1 MPTVSIIIPTH
12 NRSAALARTLTALSQ
27 QSYPIEQMEVVIV
40 ADGCID
46 DTVEMLNRYQAP
58 FALQVI
64 DQPGQGPAVAR
75 NQGAAKATAPLLIFV
90 DDDIE
95 VTSQFVA
102 AHVRAHE
109 NQPNRVVIGYLPTIL
124 ATQTGF
130 FRITLRG
137 WWEAMFQQMREVDH
151 RFAYTDL
158 LSGNFSVPTQLFNAI
173 GGFDAQFRC
182 HEDYELGLRLLKA
195 GADFGF
201 APDAMGYHHEL
212 TDINRSLDRKY
223 QEGIADVQLSQKHPE
238 LKSVLL
244 VSRLLAQCSLI
255 DRAIIWLIFKMPILG
270 DFLAVCARQ
279 ILDALEG
286 LRLRH
291 YWRSLLDRLLGYW
304 YLRGIAKAS
313 SLQQAL
319 QSFLQADMSALSAA
333 SSLEIEID
341 LAEGFEP
348 AEQQVDR
355 ARPTA
360 IRLRYGSQ
368 MVGRIPP
375 KIGTERLRGIHLRAE
390 LTQNLA
396 QSCWSKMMLERAWS
410 QVDAAQQPANY
421 SPQSPEVVH
430 VH

>member
-279 ILDALEG
+279 ILDALEW

>member
-27 QSYPIEQMEVVIV
+27 QTYPIEQMEVVIV
-40 ADGCID
+40 ADGCSD
-46 DTVEMLNRYQAP
+46 DTVEMLHRYQAP

-95 VTSQFVA
+95 VTTQFVA

-109 NQPNRVVIGYLPTIL
+109 DHPNRVVIGYLPTIL

-173 GGFDAQFRC
+173 DGFDANFRC

-212 TDINRSLDRKY
+212 TDINRSLNRKF
-223 QEGIADVQLSQKHPE
+223 QEGIADVQLGQKHPE
-238 LKSVLL
+238 LKSTLL
-244 VSRLLAQCSLI
+244 VCRLLAQCSLL
-255 DRAIIWLIFKMPILG
+255 DRMIILLIFKLPILG
-270 DFLAVCARQ
+270 DFLAGCARQ
-279 ILDALEG
+279 ILDVLEG

-319 QSFLQADMSALSAA
+319 QSFLQADTSSLSNLP
-333 SSLEIEID
+333 SLEIEID
-341 LAEGFEP
+341 LADGFDQ
-348 AEQQVDR
+348 AEQQVDQ

-368 MVGRIPP
+368 IVGRIPP
-375 KIGTERLRGIHLRAE
+375 KIGVERLRGIHLRAE
-390 LTQNLA
+390 LTKGLA
-396 QSCWSKMMLERAWS
+396 KSCLSRMMLERGWS
-410 QVDAAQQPANY
+410 QVSTPLQSANCHPQPL
-421 SPQSPEVVH
+421 EVIH
-430 VH
+430 VN